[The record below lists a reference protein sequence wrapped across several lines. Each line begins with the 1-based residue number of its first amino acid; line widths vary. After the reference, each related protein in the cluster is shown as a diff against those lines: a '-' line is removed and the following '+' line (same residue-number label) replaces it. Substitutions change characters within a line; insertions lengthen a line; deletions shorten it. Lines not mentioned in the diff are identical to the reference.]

1 MSFRGVRPQSAE
13 SPEHESKQC
22 RVIYYER
29 ESYALPVEEKKTGN
43 GSDWITILNPS
54 YIQGFM
60 LDQTQANLRILKKQ
74 PQA

>member
-1 MSFRGVRPQSAE
+1 
-13 SPEHESKQC
+13 
-22 RVIYYER
+22 
-29 ESYALPVEEKKTGN
+29 LPVEEKKTGN